1 LAGSFR
7 SPVAVLALEILHFL
21 DGVAESR
28 RRRDM
33 ALSAA
38 VFSGAITAAAAW
50 PDFFAGDGG
59 DSGAFPSR
67 DADMTEFELE
77 EATPESFAA
86 DLDAILAANRRV
98 TVREAE
104 APVFRPPGYIPHPEW
119 T

>member
-1 LAGSFR
+1 
-7 SPVAVLALEILHFL
+7 VAVLALEILHFL
-21 DGVAESR
+21 DGVAEDR

-33 ALSAA
+33 VLEAA
-38 VFSGAITAAAAW
+38 VSSGVVSAVMAW
-50 PDFFAGDGG
+50 PEFFDQGDEGTP
-59 DSGAFPSR
+59 GAFPSR

-86 DLDAILAANRRV
+86 DLDAILAANKRV

-104 APVFRPPGYIPHPEW
+104 APVFQPTGYVPHTEW